1 MDVHTYSTDN
11 YAALICLNLWFI
23 CYHNHF
29 YIYTT
34 AIVISNYRPLD
45 LTQDTKP
52 LEQVYATIIQATMR
66 YIYFHWPKI
75 FTANVSAV
83 IRDD

>member
-1 MDVHTYSTDN
+1 MDIHTCTDN

-52 LEQVYATIIQATMR
+52 LEPGLR
-66 YIYFHWPKI
+66 YNHTGYNALYLFPLDKI